1 MASAVAN
8 LILGRVPSYTR
19 MSRHFDLLRRYGRPA
34 KLLNLVRAE
43 VARARADVVVKSK
56 PYVYT
61 VDTGNYCNLRCPL
74 CPTGYHGLERPQ
86 AVLSLQSFNTVLG
99 KIRPYA
105 IEVILHNWGE
115 PFLNPDIVPIIRAT
129 KAAGIATTFSSNLS
143 LVHRGDAFL
152 REVVESGLDHLT
164 VSLDG
169 TTQEVYETYRK
180 GGDVAEVFHN
190 LRVLLDHKARLKRRT
205 PVVEWQFLVMKH
217 NQHQMGEV
225 KRISSELGV
234 DQVRFTSPGL
244 PFDSLMNVK
253 LADKWITDDPAY
265 RLYHPERIGKN
276 GYLYDERCFYLY
288 RAMTV
293 NPKGEVSPCCA
304 VYHSKWD
311 FGNLLESELG
321 EIWNNAHYRSS
332 RALISRKP
340 VEAAVETVCN
350 RCPLFKLESASVH

>member
-1 MASAVAN
+1 MASITN

-19 MSRHFDLLRRYGRPA
+19 MSRHFNLLHRYGRPA

-43 VARARADVVVKSK
+43 AARARGDVVVKSK

-74 CPTGYHGLERPQ
+74 CPTGYHGLDRPQ
-86 AVLSLQSFNTVLG
+86 AVMTLQSFNTVLR
-99 KIRPYA
+99 KIQPYA

-129 KAAGIATTFSSNLS
+129 KAAGIGTTISSNLN

-164 VSLDG
+164 ISLDG

-180 GGDVAEVFHN
+180 GGDIEAVFHN
-190 LRVLLDHKARLKRRT
+190 LRVLLAHRSQLRSRT
-205 PVVEWQFLVMKH
+205 PIIEWQFLVMKH
-217 NQHQMGEV
+217 NRHQMDDVNRLARE
-225 KRISSELGV
+225 IGV
-234 DQVRFTSPGL
+234 DHVRFTSPGM
-244 PFDSLMNVK
+244 PFENLTNVT
-253 LADKWITDDPAY
+253 LADQWISHDPAY
-265 RLYHPERIGKN
+265 RAYHPEKIRSQ

-293 NPKGEVSPCCA
+293 NPKGEVAPCCA
-304 VYHSKWD
+304 VYRSKWD
-311 FGNLLESELG
+311 FGNLLDSDLEEV
-321 EIWNNAHYRSS
+321 WNNAHYRSS
-332 RALISRKP
+332 RALFSHKS
-340 VEAAVETVCN
+340 VEGAVETVCH
-350 RCPLFKLESASVH
+350 RCPLFKFESQSVH